1 MKSYS
6 VTYQETYEKTYEVE
20 ATSPEEAEEKV
31 LEGIREGSY
40 PPPEECI
47 GSWCTTQNFEEE
59 STDFLKKLTN
69 NEKRKE
75 WIQNYKNWKIWFMVP
90 EADEVYYRFDF
101 PDGYSFVI
109 CEYKVYLEWMKKYN
123 HEDPER
129 IRTRFYLMKPNSHYL
144 NDCCSNES
152 EFVEILKQIRK
163 KQNLEH

>member
-59 STDFLKKLTN
+59 SADFFKKTH
-69 NEKRKE
+69 K
-75 WIQNYKNWKIWFMVP
+75 
-90 EADEVYYRFDF
+90 
-101 PDGYSFVI
+101 
-109 CEYKVYLEWMKKYN
+109 
-123 HEDPER
+123 
-129 IRTRFYLMKPNSHYL
+129 
-144 NDCCSNES
+144 
-152 EFVEILKQIRK
+152 
-163 KQNLEH
+163 